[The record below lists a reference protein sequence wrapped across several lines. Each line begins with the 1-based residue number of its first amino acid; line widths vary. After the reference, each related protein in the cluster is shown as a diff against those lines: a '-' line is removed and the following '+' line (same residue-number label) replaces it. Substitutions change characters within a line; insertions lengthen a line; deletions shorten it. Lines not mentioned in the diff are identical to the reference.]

1 MADTKRVNACF
12 KCKTTEAAVFGCKP
26 DMEDFC
32 CDICD
37 IILDVGIEMGWS
49 SIFMVTPEL
58 QDDRRKLLESWNII
72 KTPWTRARVEE
83 VLQR

>member
-12 KCKTTEAAVFGCKP
+12 KCKTTEAEMFGCKP
-26 DMEDFC
+26 DLEDFC

-37 IILDVGIEMGWS
+37 IILDVGIETGFS
-49 SIFMVTPEL
+49 SIFHVTPEL
-58 QDDRRKLLESWNII
+58 KEYRKKFLASWKTI
-72 KTPWTRARVEE
+72 KSPWTRARVEE